1 MRKSAT
7 ENHRKLLRDRI
18 ARLAGK
24 MAFIRLEGGGSEVE
38 MMEIRDKIIDALN
51 AIKLALKFVNE
62 IF

>member
-24 MAFIRLEGGGSEVE
+24 MAFIRLGGGGGGSEVE
-38 MMEIRDKIIDALN
+38 MIEIHDKIIDALN
-51 AIKLALKFVNE
+51 AIKLALKFVN
-62 IF
+62 

>member
-1 MRKSAT
+1 
-7 ENHRKLLRDRI
+7 
-18 ARLAGK
+18 